1 LLFEFILNF
10 ELWHLN
16 FNMQYTDTQIKDLEL
31 KAKQI
36 RRLII
41 QMLAKAGS
49 GHPGGSL
56 SSADLIT
63 ALYFMILR
71 HNPKEPNWP
80 DRDRFHM
87 SKGHCCP
94 LWYAV
99 LAESGYFPSKE
110 LWSLRQLG
118 SILQG
123 HPDRRTPGV
132 TVASGSLGQ
141 GLSVALGMSLA
152 ARIDKKDY
160 RVYCLLGDG
169 ETQEGNI
176 WEAAM
181 AASHYKCDN
190 LCAMLDYNGFQI
202 DGRTKDI
209 MNLEPLVSKWQA
221 FGWHA
226 IEIDGHNI
234 KEILS
239 AFDEAKTIK
248 GRPAII
254 IARTIKGKG
263 VSFMENVVD
272 FHGRAPTPEE
282 AQKALKE
289 LE

>member
-1 LLFEFILNF
+1 
-10 ELWHLN
+10 
-16 FNMQYTDTQIKDLEL
+16 MPYTDTQIKELEN

-41 QMLAKAGS
+41 QMLDKAGS

-63 ALYFMILR
+63 ALFFMFLR

-99 LAESGYFPSKE
+99 LAESGYFPVKE

-132 TVASGSLGQ
+132 SVASGSLGQ

-169 ETQEGNI
+169 EIQEGNI

-181 AASHYKCDN
+181 AASHYKCSN
-190 LCAMLDYNGFQI
+190 LCAILDYNGFQI

-209 MNLEPLVSKWQA
+209 MDLEPLPAKWQA
-221 FGWHA
+221 FGWHT
-226 IEIDGHNI
+226 IEIDGHNM

-239 AFDEAKTIK
+239 AFEEAKTIK
-248 GRPAII
+248 GKPAII

-272 FHGRAPTPEE
+272 FHGRAPTREE
-282 AQKALKE
+282 AEKALKE